1 MISISNADRDKAVE
15 FIRAYASM
23 LPEREMRTTKQ
34 VNDRRM
40 ALNLAKK
47 LERKPTL
54 PASAMRDKK
63 QTQSKNVITIKA

>member
-15 FIRAYASM
+15 LIRAYASM
-23 LPEREMRTTKQ
+23 LQERGMRTTKQ
-34 VNDRRM
+34 VNYRRM

-54 PASAMRDKK
+54 PVQSDPDRKPLQPKK
-63 QTQSKNVITIKA
+63 